1 MVFLSS
7 RTRRAFFLAV
17 VVAST
22 LAFCDHALAA
32 SPEHVAPL
40 AILSTENGKAVDL
53 TNGILHEG
61 AAIPIPTNET
71 MALYIA
77 ATAPVSSLHFSGI
90 DTFGAGG
97 ALDYAY
103 QNGNAFAPLTVT
115 EDSGANFTK
124 IRADGTADIT
134 FVFPDSWSKTTLTED
149 TLQRSAYWI
158 RVTARTPYTESP
170 YVKKVDATV
179 FTTQATFIQD
189 SFGGYNGLVRATP
202 TAGCGSDAAVLRE
215 AATANGI
222 HWFVVRTT
230 TPTCTLT
237 VSPPGFLSTAFS
249 ARTFQGTPETLT
261 TPITLQHR
269 TVVTVLDEQGLQ
281 VRDATVSFDGLTPD
295 AQQGGTYF
303 FGNEDTTDARLII
316 RRSGYVTE
324 DGHGQ
329 NSALY
334 HVSGGTKYQQT
345 SVTLTPNASPCKNP
359 IAPGILSYCAI
370 MTPNVTVYTLD
381 GRHATSSAS
390 VTIYTDSSRTTIAD
404 DQSRVGD
411 NDAGFVSDQAGTMR
425 FSLRVGTYYYTAT
438 ALGAPATKGS
448 FYVLPDVPTTVKI
461 DYWPATPHSTTP
473 SASASKITILFPSPL
488 YAKGDSVTVIVS
500 ARDSLDYPLPNST
513 VKLSVSSTP
522 LITPTTAKA
531 NDVGEW
537 YYLFNATESGSTK
550 IVATI
555 DGIALN
561 DVPTLTFLAPPPLQ
575 DSRIS
580 ATKSVVTIS
589 ATTAPADNTT
599 TRTVT
604 VTARNSGSIAVVGKT
619 VTLTT
624 SCPGITMQ
632 PTDATTNSAGQTSF
646 IVKGSIEGNCQ
657 FAATADRIPLA
668 QTVSLT
674 FGSFHTCPI
683 IAAGSLVKLPDD
695 HDASTEADTAVYYI
709 GIDCKRHAFPNAR
722 VYESWY
728 SSFGNIA
735 TVSATQLASI
745 PLGKNVTYKPG
756 VRLVKFLSLSKVY
769 AVAAD
774 GKLRWV
780 PSEAIAQTGY
790 GATWNTN
797 VDDISDAFYGD
808 YLFGDDLTTTGDIT
822 AELQQSTGATI
833 DSVL

>member
-7 RTRRAFFLAV
+7 RTRRSFFLAV
-17 VVAST
+17 AVAST
-22 LAFCDHALAA
+22 LVFSDHALAA
-32 SPEHVAPL
+32 SPEHVVPL
-40 AILSTENGKAVDL
+40 AILSTENGKTVDL
-53 TNGILHEG
+53 TNAIAHDGT
-61 AAIPIPTNET
+61 AIPIPTDET
-71 MALYIA
+71 MTLYIA
-77 ATAPVSSLHFSGI
+77 SAAPVSSLHFSGI

-134 FVFPDSWSKTTLTED
+134 FVFPDSWSKTTLAED

-269 TVVTVLDEQGLQ
+269 TVVTILDEQGLQ
-281 VRDATVSFDGLTPD
+281 IRDATISFDGLSPD

-303 FGNEDTTDARLII
+303 FGNEDTTDAVLQI
-316 RRSGYVTE
+316 RMPGYVTTRGSE
-324 DGHGQ
+324 T
-329 NSALY
+329 NSALS
-334 HVSGGTKYQQT
+334 HVSSGNAHQKTDITVSPFHDTCNDAAITPGKQSFCGKLNPNLT
-345 SVTLTPNASPCKNP
+345 VTTYA
-359 IAPGILSYCAI
+359 
-370 MTPNVTVYTLD
+370 TRV
-381 GRHATSSAS
+381 ATSSARITLFS
-390 VTIYTDSSRTTIAD
+390 DSSRTLIAD
-404 DQSRVGD
+404 NLEISGT
-411 NDAGFVSDQAGTMR
+411 NDATNYTNTQGQSIFA
-425 FSLRVGTYYYTAT
+425 LRPGTYYYTALAT
-438 ALGAPATKGS
+438 GAPTAQGS
-448 FYVLPDVPTTVKI
+448 FTVFPDIANDLRIDFYPTTLSQNS
-461 DYWPATPHSTTP
+461 DASGDLST
-473 SASASKITILFPSPL
+473 ITIRKPSTL
-488 YAKGDSVTVIVS
+488 
-500 ARDSLDYPLPNST
+500 L
-513 VKLSVSSTP
+513 
-522 LITPTTAKA
+522 A
-531 NDVGEW
+531 NQD
-537 YYLFNATESGSTK
+537 
-550 IVATI
+550 
-555 DGIALN
+555 IA
-561 DVPTLTFLAPPPLQ
+561 V
-575 DSRIS
+575 
-580 ATKSVVTIS
+580 
-589 ATTAPADNTT
+589 
-599 TRTVT
+599 VT
-604 VTARNSGSIAVVGKT
+604 VTARNRLGQLLYGGTVSLSASSTFLISPSSVTANDLGEATFVV
-619 VTLTT
+619 
-624 SCPGITMQ
+624 
-632 PTDATTNSAGQTSF
+632 SAGQ
-646 IVKGSIEGNCQ
+646 
-657 FAATADRIPLA
+657 AAHTLLLATVNNVSLVNKPTVDFLPMPETQDSRVSASQSTILLDKSLITVVARNQKQDPIANKRVILQSTCSGFSLTPQTATTDSAGRAVFSVQYTNGEPCDISATVDSIPLM
-668 QTVSLT
+668 VEVHLT
-674 FGSFHTCPI
+674 TALANACAV
-683 IAAGSLVKLPDD
+683 AAPGALIKLPDD

-790 GATWNTN
+790 GTTWNTN

-822 AELQQSTGATI
+822 AELQQSTGTTI
-833 DSVL
+833 DTVL